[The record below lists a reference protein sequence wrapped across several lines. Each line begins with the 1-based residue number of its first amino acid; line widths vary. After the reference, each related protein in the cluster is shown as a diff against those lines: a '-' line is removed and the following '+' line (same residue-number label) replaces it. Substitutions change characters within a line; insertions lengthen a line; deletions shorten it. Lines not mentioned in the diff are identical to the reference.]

1 MSKRTIL
8 GATIAAVFLLGIGA
22 NGALAGEVTGTGESL
37 KPLHGESICAFSGLD
52 DGDADIFDH
61 VQSYGQAVKQGLKDV
76 VPSPGDACNPSK

>member
-1 MSKRTIL
+1 MVKKAIL
-8 GATIAAVFLLGIGA
+8 SVAVCAALVAGMGAQSAF
-22 NGALAGEVTGTGESL
+22 AGEITGTGESL

-76 VPSPGDACNPSK
+76 VPSPGDACNPSR